1 MLQGYLLYD
10 ADAHAMMSP
19 RMWQTLPKEYVARR
33 PRPTRVSDVSDMG
46 RWTNGWLIE
55 GQIIPHALGPGSQ
68 PGNEPARVL
77 KEFGASSTNDDFPL
91 SSFDLSDPEARLRG
105 LDSMGIDHQMLYP
118 TTLYARMTSDP
129 GFEAAL
135 FRSYNRYMGRQC
147 EAVSKRL
154 KWAGLLPLRDPGQ
167 GCDAVEEMKKLGAT
181 AAVVYGTA
189 GDRLLCHRSFTPVWD
204 ELNRAGL
211 PLCVHMGM
219 SYPPFAE
226 VCNGLLDAH
235 GIGMS
240 LPAMMA
246 FVAIV
251 GHGMLDRYPDLKVGF
266 LEFGA
271 EWIFYMV
278 GRLDHYLPIDRSQMP
293 IKDEIPQ
300 RTIEEYVRSG
310 RIFLA
315 GEADDKMLVQ
325 EIGLLGEDQILYS
338 SDLPHGE
345 GRHNAAR
352 KILERKDLTDTQK
365 RKILYD
371 NAVKFFGEP

>member
-1 MLQGYLLYD
+1 
-10 ADAHAMMSP
+10 
-19 RMWQTLPKEYVARR
+19 
-33 PRPTRVSDVSDMG
+33 
-46 RWTNGWLIE
+46 
-55 GQIIPHALGPGSQ
+55 
-68 PGNEPARVL
+68 
-77 KEFGASSTNDDFPL
+77 
-91 SSFDLSDPEARLRG
+91 
-105 LDSMGIDHQMLYP
+105 LD
-118 TTLYARMTSDP
+118 
-129 GFEAAL
+129 
-135 FRSYNRYMGRQC
+135 
-147 EAVSKRL
+147 
-154 KWAGLLPLRDPGQ
+154 
-167 GCDAVEEMKKLGAT
+167 
-181 AAVVYGTA
+181 
-189 GDRLLCHRSFTPVWD
+189 
-204 ELNRAGL
+204 RAGL

-293 IKDEIPQ
+293 IKDEVPQ

-315 GEADDKMLVQ
+315 GEADDKMLVH
-325 EIGLLGEDQILYS
+325 EIALLGEDQILYS

-345 GRHNAAR
+345 GRHNAA
-352 KILERKDLTDTQK
+352 KEILARDDISKAQK
-365 RKILYD
+365 QKILYH
-371 NAVKFFGEP
+371 NAVRFFGEP